1 MKKKLALRLA
11 AAAVVVLGLVLGLAR
26 AQEDDEKPRKATY
39 HLTVY
44 IQGLGD
50 TIELD
55 DVLEPKDP
63 KGPNDGFFHT
73 SNGTRLYVPQDKILA
88 ILLEPMSLKKRAQE
102 DKQPK

>member
-26 AQEDDEKPRKATY
+26 AQEDDEKPKKKTY

-44 IQGLGD
+44 VQGLGD

-55 DVLEPKDP
+55 DVLDPKDP
-63 KGPNDGFFHT
+63 KTSDGFFHAT
-73 SNGTRLYVPQDKILA
+73 NGSKLYVPQDKVLA